1 MYQTENHSIR
11 WKVGL
16 LEGRS
21 EERRSD
27 YLRCP
32 STTHAMLD
40 FINHIYKYI
49 SNQKHS
55 AAVFIDLSKAF
66 VTTDHGILLIK
77 LEKYGIRE
85 TELLFFKNIS

>member
-11 WKVGL
+11 WKVGPKSV
-16 LEGRS
+16 GRII
-21 EERRSD
+21 
-27 YLRCP
+27 CAAP
-32 STTHAMLD
+32 QHAMLD